1 MYEDDQGQFKGDALV
16 VYFRPESV
24 QLAIQMLDD
33 SDFKLG
39 QEGPNGRMRVVEAD
53 QSYKK
58 VQQPEA
64 AAGGKVAS
72 GEKVGP
78 VKRKGDQK
86 KIIKKTQK
94 LNSKLADW
102 DDDDPQVMQQVS
114 NKFDKVVILKRMFT
128 LAELEED
135 PAAMLE
141 IKEDVREE
149 CAKLG
154 EVTNVVLFD
163 KEVEGVMSVR
173 FANEEA
179 AQACLRVSRVKY
191 WRCVAAD

>member
-1 MYEDDQGQFKGDALV
+1 MYEDDQGRFKGDALV

-33 SDFKLG
+33 SDFRLG
-39 QEGPNGRMRVVEAD
+39 EEGLDGRMRVVVAD

-58 VQQPEA
+58 VQQPEDT
-64 AAGGKVAS
+64 GGNKVVS
-72 GEKVGP
+72 GGEKIGP

-102 DDDDPQVMQQVS
+102 DDNDPQVLQQVS
-114 NKFDKVVILKRMFT
+114 NRFDKVVILKRMFT
-128 LAELEED
+128 LAELEDD

-173 FANEEA
+173 FANAEA
-179 AQACLRVSRVKY
+179 AQACLRVS
-191 WRCVAAD
+191 